1 MSLKLYRRGP
11 KGEGLETSPVVA
23 SDWRTKLRSPRWRAP
38 GLRNPEASP
47 ISPASAA
54 ALLLALALITFVL
67 IVAGYGVNFWH
78 A

>member
-11 KGEGLETSPVVA
+11 KGEGLEVSPVVV

-38 GLRNPEASP
+38 SLRNPEASL
-47 ISPASAA
+47 ISPASAT
-54 ALLLALALITFVL
+54 ALLLVLAVITFVL
-67 IVAGYGVNFWH
+67 LVAGYGISFWH